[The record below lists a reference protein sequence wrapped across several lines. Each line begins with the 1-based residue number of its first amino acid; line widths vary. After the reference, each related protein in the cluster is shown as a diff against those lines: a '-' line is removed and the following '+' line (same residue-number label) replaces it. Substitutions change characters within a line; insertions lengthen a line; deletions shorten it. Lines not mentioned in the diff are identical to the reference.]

1 MTTYPQIKGLR
12 VKYLSADPS
21 GAENGQVWYN
31 STTGNLRIKGI
42 QGTGAWSSGGNYPV
56 PIQSGAGFGTQTAGV
71 VAGGT
76 PPGPVGLKTFEYDG
90 SSWTAGNDMAR
101 ASGSPYTS
109 AYTAGGGTLS
119 AGWAAGGGYPT
130 ANALTE
136 NYNGTNW
143 TASAAMPSSRR
154 GGNVSGPQTAGL
166 YFAGVAPGGPPA
178 PVQAS
183 TFEYDGEG
191 WTAGGNLNTARTN
204 AGSTGPTGSQ
214 TAALCFGG
222 NAPSQTSNNEEYNG
236 TAWTEVTNYP
246 SGLSYL
252 GYAGTQT
259 ACIGFNGYPGGPGV
273 TAKSYDGTNWS
284 SIPSL
289 SVARLNYHQNGG
301 TANAA
306 FVAGG
311 EGTSGLVNAT
321 EEFTIP
327 VETKNLSTS

>member
-1 MTTYPQIKGLR
+1 MTTFKEIRGTLIKS
-12 VKYLSADPS
+12 LSSDPS
-21 GAENGQVWYN
+21 PAATGEMWYN
-31 STTGNLRIKGI
+31 STSQTLKGV
-42 QGTGAWSSGGNYPV
+42 QGVGAWSSGGVYPA
-56 PIQSGAGFGTQTAGV
+56 PLQSGAGFGTQTAGV

-76 PPGPVGLKTFEYDG
+76 PPSTAGLKTFEYDG

-101 ASGSPYTS
+101 TPTGSPYLS
-109 AYTAGGGTLS
+109 GYTAGGGTLT
-119 AGWAAGGGYPT
+119 AGWAAGGGHPT
-130 ANALTE
+130 TNALTE
-136 NYNGTNW
+136 NYDGTTW
-143 TASAAMPSSRR
+143 TASAAMPANRR

-166 YFAGVAPGGPPA
+166 YFAGIAPG
-178 PVQAS
+178 VQAS
-183 TFEYDGEG
+183 TYEYDGEG

-222 NAPSQTSNNEEYNG
+222 NTPGQTSNNEEYNG
-236 TAWTEVTNYP
+236 TAWSEQTNYP
-246 SGLSYL
+246 SALSYL

-284 SIPSL
+284 SIASL

-321 EEFTIP
+321 EEFT
-327 VETKNLSTS
+327 VAGATKTFTTS